1 MSWGLIR
8 QLAVLALAVVYD
20 LLSGA
25 VAGTVAIVGHV
36 VAVLVV
42 TGLSATL
49 LSVRQN
55 RSRAV
60 DAYTVERDLPTSS
73 RHNSGLSGSIFVDIV
88 S

>member
-1 MSWGLIR
+1 LIR

-20 LLSGA
+20 LWSEA
-25 VAGTVAIVGHV
+25 VAGIVAIVGHV

-42 TGLSATL
+42 IGLSATL

-60 DAYTVERDLPTSS
+60 DAYTSGRDSVEWQDTQTGVCTRFSTVL
-73 RHNSGLSGSIFVDIV
+73 L
-88 S
+88 

>member
-1 MSWGLIR
+1 LIR

-20 LLSGA
+20 LWSEA
-25 VAGTVAIVGHV
+25 VAGIVAIVGHV

-42 TGLSATL
+42 IGLSATL

-60 DAYTVERDLPTSS
+60 DAYTVGRDLPKSS
-73 RHNSGLSGSIFVDIV
+73 RHNSGLSGSILVDIV